1 MVDILAMENVKYTE
15 ANKAVEDGN
24 NNYPVIGRFVRFVD
38 DAQPDPKGRKNSN
51 KIGIGISE
59 RGGEVTGNVASDN
72 QEPDGATALPD
83 NNNNISNQAPAA
95 ALLDQDVVMT
105 EVGLALANSLARAME
120 DSPSDARVWT
130 EVQFPD
136 DVRGLVGF
144 HPNTTVGV
152 INSRL
157 TDEFG
162 AQSYFLGF
170 QMVKGYPLSAPP
182 QYTMGDLDKLRM
194 DLSIGSYVKDWYEE

>member
-72 QEPDGATALPD
+72 QEPEPD

>member
-38 DAQPDPKGRKNSN
+38 DAQPDPKDRKNSN

-59 RGGEVTGNVASDN
+59 RGGKVTGNIASD
-72 QEPDGATALPD
+72 
-83 NNNNISNQAPAA
+83 NQAPAA